1 MNTWILISVIVTS
14 VCVYTSDG
22 QGYYENCCLSYA
34 QNINLRILYKHVKSY
49 KQQEINESCNR
60 KAVIFRLSRKGKVVC
75 GDPRE
80 HWVQILMKHL
90 NNRHN
95 FGTMRPFQ
103 KNRHKSAPQLGK
115 RRRNSA

>member
-1 MNTWILISVIVTS
+1 MNTWILISIILAS

-34 QNINLRILYKHVKSY
+34 QNIHLKLLYRHVKSY

-60 KAVIFRLSRKGKVVC
+60 KAVVFRMSRKGKVVC
-75 GDPRE
+75 GDPKE
-80 HWVQILMKHL
+80 HWVQLLMKRL
-90 NNRHN
+90 NNRTN
-95 FGTMRPFQ
+95 LNTMRPSQ
-103 KNRHKSAPQLGK
+103 KKKSAQQLGK